1 MSHGEPFAYVIA
13 FSEDEFVMVR
23 HRHRAWEMPGG
34 RVEPGETPD
43 HAASREFTEETGMT
57 FEPVGYID
65 VDGGRVV
72 VGMVHSSCVDPRPS
86 EEIVEV
92 RLFPEL
98 PEELSFPEVE
108 YRDMLEKARRIVETF
123 KRGKNI
129 SASASP
135 LIKPLPSE

>member
-1 MSHGEPFAYVIA
+1 MSRDPFAYVIA
-13 FSEDEFVMVR
+13 FSGDEFVMVR

-43 HAASREFTEETGMT
+43 HAASREFIEETGMT

-65 VDGGRVV
+65 VDGGMVV
-72 VGMVHSSCVDPRPS
+72 VGLVQSTCVDPCPS
-86 EEIVEV
+86 EEIIEV

-98 PEELSFPEVE
+98 PGELSFPEVE
-108 YRDMLEKARRIVETF
+108 YRDMLDNARRMVETF

-135 LIKPLPSE
+135 HIKPLPSE